1 MHAQYL
7 QSNDCLLK
15 IQGQILKKTVIT
27 LQIMRLK
34 LKTLNQTCTSSKT
47 IRQLPDSDP
56 VFLVIL
62 LLFLKEKTVMEYG
75 EK

>member
-7 QSNDCLLK
+7 QSNDCLFK
-15 IQGQILKKTVIT
+15 FKGQILKKTVMT

-47 IRQLPDSDP
+47 TMQLPNTISP
-56 VFLVIL
+56 VIL
-62 LLFLKEKTVMEYG
+62 LLSLKSGG
-75 EK
+75 EFFFAA